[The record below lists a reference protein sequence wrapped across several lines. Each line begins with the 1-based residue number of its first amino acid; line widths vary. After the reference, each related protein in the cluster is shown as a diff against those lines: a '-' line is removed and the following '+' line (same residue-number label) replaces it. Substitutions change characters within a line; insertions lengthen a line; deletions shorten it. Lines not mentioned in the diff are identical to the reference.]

1 MFHQCLHGSTQCSF
15 LNLFDSSKS
24 ALGILDRVIH
34 VDINKFV
41 IGNVNDLKLGLLTL
55 NHCDGVVFLQA
66 VSLSNEMHYDSE
78 IDLRKYHYQESFTRG
93 SNSMMVPKVSS
104 LSWKL
109 KARIAINEGLTTN
122 VKIIVCQICE
132 KKIFHEVTSGATT
145 NGHLSSSTDAK
156 TASPLSRK
164 MYF

>member
-1 MFHQCLHGSTQCSF
+1 
-15 LNLFDSSKS
+15 
-24 ALGILDRVIH
+24 
-34 VDINKFV
+34 
-41 IGNVNDLKLGLLTL
+41 
-55 NHCDGVVFLQA
+55 
-66 VSLSNEMHYDSE
+66 MHYDSE

-164 MYF
+164 MYFWVHLCITDILWDKLQVPKYRSFLGTYSYLSARSSRRVYTARNNGMD